1 MGSYKVH
8 VEEVGKV
15 IYPATVVLDATNMSQ
30 TNIHFTVHEN
40 MVTLTGT
47 YAVANVEDL
56 QVFPNPVRDIANLQ
70 LELKSAMD
78 LTMTVTNLMGQQMIS
93 KPLSLVSG
101 ANSVQLEMNDLPA
114 GLYLI
119 NLQSETDIITYR
131 IQKL

>member
-1 MGSYKVH
+1 
-8 VEEVGKV
+8 
-15 IYPATVVLDATNMSQ
+15 MSQ